1 MLSIKNLTL
10 FGERITMLKICTV
23 YFEGLYHPNAV
34 SKLYRSLK
42 ENSTVPFEFVC
53 LADRGVDADLSLIHI

>member
-1 MLSIKNLTL
+1 MIISRSKYRGLTDC
-10 FGERITMLKICTV
+10 R
-23 YFEGLYHPNAV
+23 HV

-53 LADRGVDADLSLIHI
+53 LADRGVDADVVLPYNYHSNIKKI